1 MLLKEKKSY
10 SSAIRFIKYLS
21 VVKGN
26 VPKEIF
32 NDIPLSQLTPYEID
46 FIQKANGQR
55 PIDMSS
61 YTMTENSEVR
71 SIASQSRRSQERP
84 ESRGRLRKIFASSP
98 SRSAAE
104 NNPLKYEDI
113 LRISDLKNYF
123 VDKSHPFFDQL

>member
-1 MLLKEKKSY
+1 MEERKLTAEELTVIIMLLKEKKSY

-55 PIDMSS
+55 PIDFSS

-71 SIASQSRRSQERP
+71 SVASQSRRS
-84 ESRGRLRKIFASSP
+84 
-98 SRSAAE
+98 
-104 NNPLKYEDI
+104 
-113 LRISDLKNYF
+113 
-123 VDKSHPFFDQL
+123 